1 MGQVPKEELEVVVV
15 VVGLGTIL
23 GEDQR
28 MKAVVAAHH
37 LRRLDQL
44 YWVLFGEAGK
54 QG

>member
-1 MGQVPKEELEVVVV
+1 MGQVPKEELEVVV

-28 MKAVVAAHH
+28 MKAVMAAHH
-37 LRRLDQL
+37 LRRLDQV
-44 YWVLFGEAGK
+44 YWVLFGEVGK

>member
-15 VVGLGTIL
+15 VGTIL

-28 MKAVVAAHH
+28 MKAVVVAHH
-37 LRRLDQL
+37 LRMLDQV
-44 YWVLFGEAGK
+44 YWVLFGEVGK